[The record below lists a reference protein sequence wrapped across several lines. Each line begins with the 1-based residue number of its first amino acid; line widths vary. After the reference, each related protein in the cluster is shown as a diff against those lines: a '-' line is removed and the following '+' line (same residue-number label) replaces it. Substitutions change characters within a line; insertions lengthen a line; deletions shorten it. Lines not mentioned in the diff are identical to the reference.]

1 MEKKSVVFDLDR
13 TKIAKKH
20 EVPDTK
26 MTDDFVIVSYTEDRI
41 LNNLMGVGC
50 SKGASKVQ
58 RLNNEKVSKNAQTCK
73 NGCKGCKMRLNKETS
88 NIVS

>member
-1 MEKKSVVFDLDR
+1 MEEKSVFFDLDR
-13 TKIAKKH
+13 TKIAKRH

-26 MTDDFVIVSYTEDRI
+26 MTDDFVIVSYTEDMI

-50 SKGASKVQ
+50 SKGASRAQ

-73 NGCKGCKMRLNKETS
+73 KGCKGCKMRLKKETFD
-88 NIVS
+88 IVS